1 MAELRVERR
10 PEGAEE
16 QAAVF
21 ALIGDFTV
29 ERLEEVEQALAAA
42 LEGRARHLVLDL
54 SRLDFIDSASVGGL
68 LHLGQRQGRAG
79 SRLLLCAPKPAFQR
93 LLDASGLLGAFTV
106 QPDVATALARL

>member
-21 ALIGDFTV
+21 ALVGDLTV
-29 ERLEEVEQALAAA
+29 ERLEGVERTLAAA
-42 LEGRARHLVLDL
+42 LEGRARHVVLDL

-68 LHLGQRQGRAG
+68 LHLGQR
-79 SRLLLCAPKPAFQR
+79 

-106 QPDVATALARL
+106 HPDVPTALAGL